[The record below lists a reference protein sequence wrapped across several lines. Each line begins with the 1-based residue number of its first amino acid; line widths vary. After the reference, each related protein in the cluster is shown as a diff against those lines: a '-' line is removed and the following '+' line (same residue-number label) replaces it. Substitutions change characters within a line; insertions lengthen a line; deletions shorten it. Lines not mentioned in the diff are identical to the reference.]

1 VSNIYEQMLLTDK
14 SALSDKIRN
23 LVEEQLNNYDCD
35 SAKDE
40 LDLIATVIDFSYT
53 ITDTCSFSDVP
64 GRTIGNKT
72 FGSIEDYEERDQ
84 HYEDFEDAEGDGVE
98 WDEEDDFYGTF
109 GWDNCPKVSVM
120 INGVTK
126 DASKAS
132 KTLWEDKCKQL
143 QAQSVLKQ
151 KHQHLTLLEKQLLQ
165 LQAEIAAAEGN
176 A

>member
-1 VSNIYEQMLLTDK
+1 MSNIYEQMLLTDK

-23 LVEEQLNNYDCD
+23 LVEEQLNNYNCD

-40 LDLIATVIDFSYT
+40 LDLIAKVINFSYT
-53 ITDTCSFSDVP
+53 ISDTCSFSDVP
-64 GRTIGNKT
+64 GRPIGYKT

-84 HYEDFEDAEGDGVE
+84 HYEDHEEAEGDGVL
-98 WDEEDDFYGTF
+98 WDEEDDFCGTF
-109 GWDNCPKVSVM
+109 DWDNCPKVSVM
-120 INGVTK
+120 INGMTK

-143 QAQSVLKQ
+143 QAQFVLEQ
-151 KHQHLTLLEKQLLQ
+151 KHQRLTLLEKQLLE
-165 LQAEIAAAEGN
+165 LQAEIDAAEGN